1 MKRKHSIIFFVMG
14 LAFMLV
20 GCSSAEEETT
30 AQADSSE
37 QEAAESEDRIIVTTV
52 ALVEFMERLDLDLVG
67 VPNTYKELPDRYADA
82 EEVGYAMSPDL
93 EMILSLKPT
102 EVMSV
107 TALEADLE
115 EEYGDSDIQTT
126 YLDLESI
133 DGMHQ
138 SILDIGER
146 YDREEQA
153 AEIVQEF
160 EDKVSE
166 IEEVVKDKDSPTVLI
181 LLGVPGSY
189 LVGTEKSYIGDLVKR
204 SGGQNVVT
212 GEDVDYLSSN
222 TEYLYESNPDI
233 ILRAAHGMP
242 DEVVDMFNKE
252 FQEND
257 IWKHFDAV
265 QNDRVYDLEETLF
278 GTTGNLAAVEALD
291 ELLEMLYPEEE

>member
-1 MKRKHSIIFFVMG
+1 
-14 LAFMLV
+14 
-20 GCSSAEEETT
+20 
-30 AQADSSE
+30 
-37 QEAAESEDRIIVTTV
+37 
-52 ALVEFMERLDLDLVG
+52 
-67 VPNTYKELPDRYADA
+67 
-82 EEVGYAMSPDL
+82 
-93 EMILSLKPT
+93 
-102 EVMSV
+102 
-107 TALEADLE
+107 
-115 EEYGDSDIQTT
+115 
-126 YLDLESI
+126 
-133 DGMHQ
+133 MHQ

-242 DEVVDMFNKE
+242 DEVVD
-252 FQEND
+252 
-257 IWKHFDAV
+257 
-265 QNDRVYDLEETLF
+265 RSEEHTS
-278 GTTGNLAAVEALD
+278 
-291 ELLEMLYPEEE
+291 ELQSRGHLVCR

>member
-1 MKRKHSIIFFVMG
+1 
-14 LAFMLV
+14 
-20 GCSSAEEETT
+20 
-30 AQADSSE
+30 
-37 QEAAESEDRIIVTTV
+37 
-52 ALVEFMERLDLDLVG
+52 
-67 VPNTYKELPDRYADA
+67 
-82 EEVGYAMSPDL
+82 
-93 EMILSLKPT
+93 MILSLKTT
-102 EVMSV
+102 EVMYV
-107 TALEADLE
+107 TELEADSE

-189 LVGTEKSYIGDLVKR
+189 LVGTENSYIGDLVKR

-222 TEYLYESNPDI
+222 TEYLYESDPDI

-242 DEVVDMFNKE
+242 DEVVEMFNEE

-257 IWKHFDAV
+257 IWKHLDRKSTRLNSSHVAISYAV
-265 QNDRVYDLEETLF
+265 FCLKKK
-278 GTTGNLAAVEALD
+278 
-291 ELLEMLYPEEE
+291 